1 MKDNEKRLKQVMMDV
16 LDISYEAI
24 NEDTSVDTV
33 DEWDSV
39 KHLNLVLAIE
49 AEFDITFTEEQTVE
63 ILSYTLI
70 KIVLEEHGIKFDI

>member
-63 ILSYTLI
+63 ILSYPLI
-70 KIVLEEHGIKFDI
+70 KIVLEEHGIRFDI